1 NVTRNRLGRLVRQG
15 TLIQPRRGLYQK
27 RT

>member
-1 NVTRNRLGRLVRQG
+1 MGRLVRQG